1 MDSLI
6 IYTEPVF
13 MERLREII
21 AEDEESADK
30 LSALTSIKSLKEFMK
45 IAEDEK
51 LRTDIRDTKAE
62 KLLCYAAAEDIKK
75 NGQKSMF
82 LRRAA
87 VQLIPGIV
95 NGAKFLVKYELI

>member
-1 MDSLI
+1 
-6 IYTEPVF
+6 
-13 MERLREII
+13 
-21 AEDEESADK
+21 
-30 LSALTSIKSLKEFMK
+30 MK

-87 VQLIPGIV
+87 VQLILGIV